1 MLLLLSITKIIIMK
15 KSVLFLL
22 MFLFSF
28 SLKAQF
34 IPQDGLVL
42 HLPFAGNVNNLG
54 SLTTNPFT
62 VSELG
67 YTSSVF
73 GDEINYSASI
83 FNGTDSEVYTSVPT
97 ASAQGISNAYTV
109 SAWVNI
115 YDWQG
120 LYTNIFEIEV
130 SNFLRM
136 SQAGGLFRIE
146 HGYLDGNG
154 NYQILVCDGG
164 EEGLDTADYK
174 NVWSHILITSEI
186 NNVGIRQMS
195 AYLNGE
201 LLCTSAVNNGQ
212 NTIVYNGTD
221 QRFNIGHRM
230 ISGTYSMPFY
240 GQMAH
245 FTWHNRVLSQS
256 EITDMSCHIDRT
268 LTLLDGTYSASPNA
282 EFYQWINCATDAPV
296 IGQHTATF
304 TPPSYGTYRVRL
316 FTDYCITESECV
328 EYAAPVSVS
337 DFSNNLA
344 VIVFPNPSK
353 DVVYIENAL
362 LGSVMKLISI
372 SGQIVLEN
380 IIDSDKTS
388 IDVSSL
394 KSGLYI
400 IQIENTNV
408 IETMKLIVE

>member
-1 MLLLLSITKIIIMK
+1 MK
-15 KSVLFLL
+15 KSVLFPLI
-22 MFLFSF
+22 FLFSL

-62 VSELG
+62 VSDLG

-73 GDEINYSASI
+73 GDEINLSASI
-83 FNGTDSEVYTSVPT
+83 FNGTDSEVYTSIPT
-97 ASAQGISNAYTV
+97 ASVQGISNSFTV

-130 SNFLRM
+130 SSFLRM

-154 NYQILVCDGG
+154 NYQMLVCDGG
-164 EEGLDTADYK
+164 FDGLDTADYK
-174 NVWSHILITSEI
+174 YVWSHILVTSEI

-195 AYLNGE
+195 AYLNGK
-201 LLCTSAVNNGQ
+201 LLCTSGAINAQ

-230 ISGTYSMPFY
+230 MSGTYSMPFY

-268 LTLLDGTYSASPNA
+268 LTLQDGTYSASPNA
-282 EFYQWINCATDAPV
+282 EFYQWINCNTEIPV
-296 IGQHTATF
+296 QGQNTSTF
-304 TPPSYGTYRVRL
+304 TPPTYGTYRVRL
-316 FTDYCITESECV
+316 FTDYCITESECI

-337 DFSNNLA
+337 DFSSNLA
-344 VIVFPNPSK
+344 VVVYPNPSK
-353 DVVYIENAL
+353 EVVYIENAL
-362 LGSVMKLISI
+362 LGSGIKLISI
-372 SGQIVLEN
+372 SGQIVLEKV
-380 IIDSDKTS
+380 IDADKTA
-388 IDVSSL
+388 IDVSAL
-394 KSGLYI
+394 NAGVYI
-400 IQIENTNV
+400 IQIENTNAV
-408 IETMKLIVE
+408 ETMKLIVE